1 MSAFRIWGA
10 HAPRVLIAAPRRNAL
25 RKKKCAMAG
34 RHRQHA
40 RRVRSPEHIA
50 ASIALAEHPLK
61 TSRVTPENS
70 P

>member
-10 HAPRVLIAAPRRNAL
+10 HAPRRNAL

-61 TSRVTPENS
+61 TSRAALEN
-70 P
+70 PR